1 MPVNRTF
8 KSSPEHNGARRFPT
22 RLVEGRFEDDLGI
35 RVIHIERGARPDV
48 VARGKMLA
56 ARPDYP
62 PPHVVNAIAEL
73 IADHVH
79 I

>member
-1 MPVNRTF
+1 
-8 KSSPEHNGARRFPT
+8 
-22 RLVEGRFEDDLGI
+22 LVEGRFEDDLGI
-35 RVIHIERGARPDV
+35 RVMHIEHGSRPDV

-56 ARPDYP
+56 ARRDYP

-73 IADHVH
+73 IADHVQ